1 MSFVTGDSIGD
12 YKVLDLVGSGGM
24 GSVYRI
30 EHTITRRIEAMKLLP
45 LGLRSG
51 PEELHRFEREIQ
63 VQARLQHPNIAA
75 VYNAIRDGSSIALI
89 MEYVQGESLQ
99 KKFGRGKLPIHTALD
114 YARQVL
120 DALAFAHENGVVHRD
135 VSPANIIVTPAGVAK
150 LTDFG
155 LARAVTDLRLTT
167 TGVAVGSPWY
177 MSPEQVRA
185 VEEIDARTDIYAAGA
200 VLHEMLTGTKLF
212 DAEGSFAVMRAH
224 TEMTPKPPSAHTAG
238 IPPALDKVVARAVAK
253 DPAARFQTAGEFR
266 VALDAI
272 GADMRPSPAVT
283 APPDARLIADH
294 NFRSRRICRTDRQHE
309 RRAVETEIRTTSGGN
324 RPAGVARADTAG
336 SGAATASSGRTRTGG
351 CASGSYRRASETRE
365 SVPRPGGPSEAIGGS
380 RGTRTRTAGGAP
392 ERERAVTTA

>member
-1 MSFVTGDSIGD
+1 MVCCPLVGRELRYLSFVTGDSIGD

-114 YARQVL
+114 YAAATGARRPCVRARERRGSPGRIAGEYHRHSRRGRQTYGL
-120 DALAFAHENGVVHRD
+120 RAGPCGYGSSADHHGRSAG
-135 VSPANIIVTPAGVAK
+135 SPGDVAK
-150 LTDFG
+150 
-155 LARAVTDLRLTT
+155 
-167 TGVAVGSPWY
+167 
-177 MSPEQVRA
+177 QVRPWKRS
-185 VEEIDARTDIYAAGA
+185 ARTDIYAAGA

-266 VALDAI
+266 IALD
-272 GADMRPSPAVT
+272 G
-283 APPDARLIADH
+283 
-294 NFRSRRICRTDRQHE
+294 
-309 RRAVETEIRTTSGGN
+309 
-324 RPAGVARADTAG
+324 
-336 SGAATASSGRTRTGG
+336 SGRT
-351 CASGSYRRASETRE
+351 C
-365 SVPRPGGPSEAIGGS
+365 VLPRQ
-380 RGTRTRTAGGAP
+380 
-392 ERERAVTTA
+392 